1 MIYFLA
7 PDNARPSGGVRQI
20 YLMVDVL
27 RELGFDAS
35 VFHGQPGFRCDWFDH
50 STPVVTRPSL
60 ELEAGDLLVVPEH
73 RGGLARERCG
83 DAALVMLNQNHF
95 RTFLGAGFED
105 RWPGSYPGW
114 PNVKAV
120 LATSETIRRFMTL
133 AMREPLPMYPV
144 TVPVDAA
151 RFAPGAKQ
159 RRFALMFRKRRAEAE
174 IVAQLIART
183 DLQGWAIDA
192 IGEQPQD
199 EVARILSQAA
209 IFLSFSAQ
217 EGFGLPPAE
226 AMAAGCYVV
235 GFTGDGGQEVMQP
248 QWCSPIGDEDVVAFA
263 LEAVRIARQWDDD
276 RPSVQRC
283 IDEGRD
289 FVTRTY
295 TRERLT
301 EDMRVAFGELTAPR
315 SAALQTAP
323 ATVTHWSVPVGPRGS
338 VVRATRRVAATFR
351 RSR

>member
-27 RELGFDAS
+27 RELGYDAS

-50 STPVVTRPSL
+50 STPIVARPSL
-60 ELEAGDLLVVPEH
+60 ELERGDVLVVPEH

-83 DAALVMLNQNHF
+83 AASVVMLNQNHF

-120 LATSETIRRFMTL
+120 LATSETIRRFMGL
-133 AMREPLPMYPV
+133 ALRDPLPVYPV
-144 TVPVDAA
+144 SLVIDAA
-151 RFAPGAKQ
+151 RFAPRPKQ

-183 DLQGWAIDA
+183 GLQGWAIDA
-192 IGEQPQD
+192 IGEQPLD
-199 EVARILSQAA
+199 EVARIFSEAA
-209 IFLSFSAQ
+209 IFLSFSQ
-217 EGFGLPPAE
+217 EEGFGLPPAE

-235 GFTGDGGQEVMQP
+235 GFTGDGGREVMQP
-248 QWCSPIGDEDVVAFA
+248 QWCSPVADEDVVAFA
-263 LEAVRIARQWDDD
+263 LEAARVARCWDED
-276 RPSVQRC
+276 RESVQRQ
-283 IDEGRD
+283 IDQGRD
-289 FVTRTY
+289 FVTSTY
-295 TRERLT
+295 TRERLISDLRT
-301 EDMRVAFGELTAPR
+301 AFAELTAPG
-315 SAALQTAP
+315 SQALQSSP
-323 ATVTHWSVPVGPRGS
+323 VSVTHWSVPIGPRGS
-338 VVRATRRVAATFR
+338 LVRATRRLSATLR